1 MRAQSVAAVGA
12 YSVDELRMADYLQQ
26 RERIVLA
33 AATAEQQQ
41 QQQPQQP
48 PQQPQQQPQ
57 QPPPPAVDIVCGV
70 CAGPESESL
79 PPSGSG
85 GGSLP
90 NSATGDA
97 IDAAI
102 DAAIDEHFGVVRDGA
117 AAAALDG
124 WMMPGRGYGV
134 EGFDQP
140 RACIF

>member
-26 RERIVLA
+26 RERIALA

-41 QQQPQQP
+41 QQP

-70 CAGPESESL
+70 CAEPESEGL

-85 GGSLP
+85 GGSIL

-117 AAAALDG
+117 AAAAAAVDG
-124 WMMPGRGYGV
+124 
-134 EGFDQP
+134 
-140 RACIF
+140 

>member
-26 RERIVLA
+26 RERIALA

-41 QQQPQQP
+41 QQ

-70 CAGPESESL
+70 CAEPESEGL

-117 AAAALDG
+117 AAAAAAVDG
-124 WMMPGRGYGV
+124 
-134 EGFDQP
+134 
-140 RACIF
+140 